1 MNHQPTKGFDKPHWN
16 FDMNP
21 IIFFVFIFK
30 CCLLFI
36 IIIPD
41 FSVLAR
47 NFFCCTKKSTKDKIK
62 QEIWKNFLIFS
73 KKYNIISK
81 HSGKVRNRRRGVRE
95 VYSAILE
102 RSCAER
108 HRRFKSCP
116 LRQTTALAQS
126 RNRKEKPNC
135 FSFSFS
141 SILPR
146 LRDAPECG
154 HRPRDAPL
162 CCAIPSRFAL
172 LTNPSSSAIRHNI
185 L

>member
-1 MNHQPTKGFDKPHWN
+1 M
-16 FDMNP
+16 
-21 IIFFVFIFK
+21 
-30 CCLLFI
+30 
-36 IIIPD
+36 
-41 FSVLAR
+41 
-47 NFFCCTKKSTKDKIK
+47 
-62 QEIWKNFLIFS
+62 
-73 KKYNIISK
+73 
-81 HSGKVRNRRRGVRE
+81 RNRRRGVRE

-141 SILPR
+141 SILLR
-146 LRDAPECG
+146 LRYAPECRY
-154 HRPRDAPL
+154 RPRDAPL

-172 LTNPSSSAIRHNI
+172 LTNPVLSAKLRRLFRAETEKRSQIASLFLFRQFCCACVTLRNAGTDRVTLRFATLFRRALRSLQILSSPP
-185 L
+185 

>member
-1 MNHQPTKGFDKPHWN
+1 M
-16 FDMNP
+16 
-21 IIFFVFIFK
+21 
-30 CCLLFI
+30 
-36 IIIPD
+36 
-41 FSVLAR
+41 
-47 NFFCCTKKSTKDKIK
+47 
-62 QEIWKNFLIFS
+62 IFS

-108 HRRFKSCP
+108 HRRFKSCS

-146 LRDAPECG
+146 LRYAPECG
-154 HRPRDAPL
+154 HRPRDASL
-162 CCAIPSRFAL
+162 CYAIPSRFAL
-172 LTNPSSSAIRHNI
+172 LTNPFLSAKNNLKRISRFRLFFMSLSAVFFALKPLTITSKPGGNLKI
-185 L
+185 MPF